1 MHCHLLGKHSHTLKI
16 FFFQSNKFIMKS
28 NGINFLIKRANLM
41 FRKSM
46 NVFILPQIK
55 ISALK
60 YSVYLYMYFSL
71 MFLK

>member
-1 MHCHLLGKHSHTLKI
+1 MYECI
-16 FFFQSNKFIMKS
+16 Q
-28 NGINFLIKRANLM
+28 IN
-41 FRKSM
+41 
-46 NVFILPQIK
+46 ILPQIK